1 MKQHSGGLGSFLN
14 EVTQTADK
22 GEGSQVA
29 EQIVYIDIDE
39 LESNPRNF
47 YGLRDVDALAGLIAV
62 SHLVEPLT
70 VSQKSDGKYMIISGH
85 RRRAAVQKLLDE
97 GDYTER
103 KLPCIIKTRGKIKIE
118 QENGEIIEFD
128 EDAVEML
135 NLIASNRGQREERTV
150 DEKLQEVKYL
160 ETFAKAIYHQ
170 KNRGSRGRFR
180 NFFAEEILN
189 MSKSQLQ
196 RISAMEKLTDKV
208 RAAVDDK
215 TISESAAL
223 AMSNMTAEEQDA
235 CLEKI
240 MSGEIRGTAQ
250 DIQNLSASKVVEEVE
265 EDTLPK
271 NADSDFENSSDESA
285 VEENLKESELEE
297 VTSET
302 ELVSEDVPAK
312 SETEEEV
319 ETGHETGQS
328 PKVTIS
334 LENETSQS
342 TGFTIGELID
352 VPEQFEDP
360 QKEAKEWFSQERL
373 TLEEELYKKRLMAYE
388 AIYRAAKR
396 LSEEEENELK
406 AAQWGIRASVARY
419 NIEELK
425 LQHEENWLV
434 KS

>member
-22 GEGSQVA
+22 GEGAQVA

-118 QENGEIIEFD
+118 QENGEVIEFD

-196 RISAMEKLTDKV
+196 RISAMENLTDKV

-265 EDTLPK
+265 EDILSK
-271 NADSDFENSSDESA
+271 NADSDLENNSDESV
-285 VEENLKESELEE
+285 VEENSEESVLEE

-302 ELVSEDVPAK
+302 ESVAEDVPVK
-312 SETEEEV
+312 TEPVEEI
-319 ETGHETGQS
+319 ETGQS
-328 PKVTIS
+328 QEVIFHS
-334 LENETSQS
+334 ERETPQS
-342 TGFTIGELID
+342 AKTAIGKLID
-352 VPEQFEDP
+352 VPEQFDDP
-360 QKEAKEWFSQERL
+360 QKEAKEWFYQERL
-373 TLEEELYKKRLMAYE
+373 AVYE
-388 AIYRAAKR
+388 TIYREAKR

-425 LQHEENWLV
+425 LQHEENGIV

>member
-1 MKQHSGGLGSFLN
+1 MKEHSGGLGSFLN

-22 GEGSQVA
+22 GDGIQSA

-39 LESNPRNF
+39 LETNPKNF

-70 VSQKSDGKYMIISGH
+70 VSKKSDGKYMIISGH
-85 RRRAAVQKLLDE
+85 RRRAAVQKLLEE
-97 GDYTER
+97 GSYTER

-118 QENGEIIEFD
+118 QEDGEVVEFD

-160 ETFAKAIYHQ
+160 EGFARAIYHQ
-170 KNRGSRGRFR
+170 KDRGKRGRFR

-196 RISAMEKLTDKV
+196 RISALEKLTDKV
-208 RAAVDDK
+208 RKAIDDK
-215 TISESAAL
+215 LISESAAL

-240 MSGEIRGTAQ
+240 ISGEIRGTAQ
-250 DIQNLSASKVVEEVE
+250 DIQNLSMPKVETVESEEVSSESVNSYFE
-265 EDTLPK
+265 EK
-271 NADSDFENSSDESA
+271 SDEST
-285 VEENLKESELEE
+285 VEEISEDS
-297 VTSET
+297 TSDET
-302 ELVSEDVPAK
+302 ESVTEFEGEEIPMAIVEALAGTGTVQFGEVNLPLEKEIAK
-312 SETEEEV
+312 SE
-319 ETGHETGQS
+319 ETPVGAVG
-328 PKVTIS
+328 K
-334 LENETSQS
+334 
-342 TGFTIGELID
+342 LID
-352 VPEQFEDP
+352 VPEEFGDP
-360 QKEAKEWFSQERL
+360 QQEAKEWFYQECL
-373 TLEEELYKKRLMAYE
+373 TVYE
-388 AIYRAAKR
+388 TIYRAAKR
-396 LSEEEENELK
+396 LSGEEENELK

-419 NIEELK
+419 KIEELK
-425 LQHEENWLV
+425 LQHEESEYV

>member
-22 GEGSQVA
+22 GEGAQVA

-70 VSQKSDGKYMIISGH
+70 VNKKSGGKYMIISGH

-118 QENGEIIEFD
+118 QEDGEIIEFD

-250 DIQNLSASKVVEEVE
+250 DIQNLSTSKVVEE
-265 EDTLPK
+265 DTLLK
-271 NADSDFENSSDESA
+271 NADSDSENNSDESV
-285 VEENLKESELEE
+285 VEENSEESALKE

-302 ELVSEDVPAK
+302 ESVAEDIPVRAETADEI
-312 SETEEEV
+312 ETEQSQEV
-319 ETGHETGQS
+319 VLHPEQETPQS
-328 PKVTIS
+328 VKTA
-334 LENETSQS
+334 
-342 TGFTIGELID
+342 IGKLID
-352 VPEQFEDP
+352 VPEQFDDP
-360 QKEAKEWFSQERL
+360 QKEAKEWFYQESL
-373 TLEEELYKKRLMAYE
+373 AVYE
-388 AIYRAAKR
+388 TIYREAKR

-425 LQHEENWLV
+425 LQHEENGIV